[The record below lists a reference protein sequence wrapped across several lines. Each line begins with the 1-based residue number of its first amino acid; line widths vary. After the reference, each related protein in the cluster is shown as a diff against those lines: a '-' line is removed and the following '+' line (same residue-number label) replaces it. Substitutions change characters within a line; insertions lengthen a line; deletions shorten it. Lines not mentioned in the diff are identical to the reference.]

1 MYSSPL
7 NRNTD
12 RYYDKAGRMTRIT
25 RLEVMTQP
33 SDLPEILDLFKSTP
47 ESQAGRD
54 KPDADR

>member
-1 MYSSPL
+1 V
-7 NRNTD
+7 R
-12 RYYDKAGRMTRIT
+12 RVEEIVGRMTRIT